1 MISKRR
7 QQPNNIASIKLA
19 VRRPRISFAPDAA
32 SGLCK
37 HGSGGGRGLMCEQC
51 KLLLLVKLNSALIS
65 GSHRQACVRSDRRQ
79 SIAKNTYS
87 TSLQA
92 GTHVLVGRKRALIS
106 RVKELIDAG
115 ADAKEERA
123 ASISGC
129 STQPVN
135 HFDRFAR

>member
-1 MISKRR
+1 MVLID
-7 QQPNNIASIKLA
+7 KLVYA
-19 VRRPRISFAPDAA
+19 AIDGRVSPRTRTVRHFKQV
-32 SGLCK
+32 L
-37 HGSGGGRGLMCEQC
+37 
-51 KLLLLVKLNSALIS
+51 
-65 GSHRQACVRSDRRQ
+65 
-79 SIAKNTYS
+79 TYS
-87 TSLQA
+87 TDAS
-92 GTHVLVGRKRALIS
+92 GALIS